1 MKDQTNISPVTED
14 QRTQIIRATNDA
26 IAKAEKI
33 FHQSF
38 STLPIHFDL
47 QGKSAGMYQ
56 VKGTNKR
63 IRYNP
68 WIFAKYYEESLSN
81 TVVHEVAHYL
91 VDCLWGINKVKPHG
105 REWKNTMR
113 LMGAEPVV
121 RGDYDLTGIPRR
133 QYRSFKYLCDCR
145 SHELTII
152 RHRKIKEKK
161 ARYHCKICH
170 GELKQASLD
179 V

>member
-1 MKDQTNISPVTED
+1 MKDQTNISPVTTS
-14 QRTQIIRATNDA
+14 QRTQIIRATNDC

-38 STLPIHFDL
+38 ATLPIHFDL

-56 VKGTNKR
+56 VKGINKR

-121 RGDYDLTGIPRR
+121 RGDYDLTGILEDNIVVL
-133 QYRSFKYLCDCR
+133 STFVIADLM
-145 SHELTII
+145 S
-152 RHRKIKEKK
+152 
-161 ARYHCKICH
+161 
-170 GELKQASLD
+170 
-179 V
+179 

>member
-1 MKDQTNISPVTED
+1 MKDQTNISPVTKS
-14 QRTQIIRATNDA
+14 QRAQIIRATHDA
-26 IAKAEKI
+26 IANAEEI
-33 FHQSF
+33 FRQSF
-38 STLPIHFDL
+38 PALPIHFDL
-47 QGKSAGMYQ
+47 HGKCAGMYQ
-56 VKGTNKR
+56 VKGPNKR

-105 REWKNTMR
+105 REWKNTVR
-113 LMGAEPVV
+113 LMGAEPIV

-145 SHELTII
+145 SHELTIL
-152 RHRKIKEKK
+152 RHRKIEAKK
-161 ARYHCKICH
+161 ARYHCKACH

-179 V
+179 D